1 MEKGTQTSDEESSSE
16 AAPKTKPAPKG
27 ARPKSA
33 ARPEEA
39 PNLEPVQG
47 DETTWATVVKKKP
60 LPVGPLAKEAK
71 GKGKGKAK

>member
-33 ARPEEA
+33 ARPKVEEA
-39 PNLEPVQG
+39 PNLEPVQE
-47 DETTWATVVKKKP
+47 DETTWATVLKKKP

-71 GKGKGKAK
+71 GKGKAK